1 MANKRPPAALVGML
15 NINRLHAR
23 NAAAAKQKTETER
36 PPEKKAAPNSDK
48 YARAHQALQDRP
60 HRSVPQPHLG
70 DLNVWGD
77 PGAMAWAEDSG
88 ASDAEQESVMTD
100 LMEGSEG

>member
-1 MANKRPPAALVGML
+1 MP
-15 NINRLHAR
+15 
-23 NAAAAKQKTETER
+23 QK
-36 PPEKKAAPNSDK
+36 SDK
-48 YARAHQALQDRP
+48 YARAHQAQQGRP

-70 DLNVWGD
+70 NLNVWGD

>member
-1 MANKRPPAALVGML
+1 MPQR
-15 NINRLHAR
+15 
-23 NAAAAKQKTETER
+23 T
-36 PPEKKAAPNSDK
+36 DK

-60 HRSVPQPHLG
+60 HRSIPQPHLG

-100 LMEGSEG
+100 LMEGSE